1 MKLAEAL
8 ILRSDLQKRFE
19 QVKYRLNNNSK
30 IQEGEQPSEQP
41 ADLLKEMDQLLG
53 QLGLLI
59 QQINRT
65 NNTVML
71 DDTRTLADALVD
83 RDILSMRRKA
93 LADLA
98 QSASIRQDRFTR
110 TEVRFISTVNV
121 AELQREADQLAKTH
135 RELDTRIQELNW
147 LTSLFD

>member
-8 ILRSDLQKRFE
+8 IWRSDLQKRFE
-19 QVKYRLNNNSK
+19 QVKYRLDNNSK

-41 ADLLKEMDQLLG
+41 ADLLKEMDQLLS

-110 TEVRFISTVNV
+110 SEVRFISTVNV

-147 LTSLFD
+147 LTSLLD

>member
-19 QVKYRLNNNSK
+19 QFKYRLNNNSK

-147 LTSLFD
+147 LTSLLD

>member
-19 QVKYRLNNNSK
+19 QVKYRLNNNVK
-30 IQEGEQPSEQP
+30 IQEGEQPAEQP
-41 ADLLKEMDQLLG
+41 AELLKEMDSLLG

-83 RDILSMRRKA
+83 RDMLSMRRTA

-110 TEVRFISTVNV
+110 SEVRFVSIVNV
-121 AELQREADQLAKTH
+121 AELQREADQLAKTY
-135 RELDTRIQELNW
+135 RELDTRIQGMNW
-147 LTSLFD
+147 LTDLLV

>member
-19 QVKYRLNNNSK
+19 QVKYRLDNNSK

-147 LTSLFD
+147 LTSLLD